1 MPELKRSC
9 VMPSEPQDQPKL
21 QPVLQIRELSKTFRI
36 YAKPIDRLKEAFSSK
51 SFHQT
56 HQALSSISFDL
67 LPGQALGLI
76 GQNGAGKSTLLKLIS
91 GVLDPDSGS
100 VTASGRIA
108 GLLELGTGF
117 DPEATGRE
125 NIAINGHLLGLSSE
139 EIESITPQVIEF
151 AELGPFIDTPIR
163 TYSSGMQMRLGF
175 SIAFHSRPKAFVV
188 DEALSV
194 GDARFQQRCMQK
206 IREYKASGGAL
217 LFVSHD
223 LNAIRLLCDQA
234 MVLHQ
239 GRLMFHGAPEE
250 AVRVYYKTLAGSDNE
265 PDSHSASGQDLSTY
279 GRGEVVIESLTWAH
293 AARTVEIS
301 SDRSSKA
308 PSPGSAHA
316 SITVSSGDPV
326 QLQLAIRSEIAFSAS
341 VGILIRD
348 RFGQDIFGINTAM
361 LELPVEFAPGQS
373 RTIAFDLSLAMAPGR
388 YTLTVAV
395 HTDTSHVHNCQHW
408 WDNALEFE
416 VIGFSGK
423 PFSGVS
429 RLDHRVSL
437 ISSEGLRAQD
447 APGARCDN
455 SI

>member
-1 MPELKRSC
+1 MHS
-9 VMPSEPQDQPKL
+9 SG
-21 QPVLQIRELSKTFRI
+21 PVLEVKAVSKAFHI
-36 YAKPIDRLKEAFSSK
+36 YPKPVDRLKEALWGGMR
-51 SFHQT
+51 HQT
-56 HQALSSISFDL
+56 HQALKDISFQL
-67 LPGQALGLI
+67 AAGQALGVI
-76 GQNGAGKSTLLKLIS
+76 GQNGAGKSTLLKLIT

-125 NIAINGHLLGLSSE
+125 NIAINGHLLGLTND
-139 EIESITPQVIEF
+139 EIDSISPEVIDF
-151 AELGPFIDTPIR
+151 AELGPFIDTPLR

-175 SIAFHSRPKAFVV
+175 SIAFHSRPHAFVV

-206 IREYKASGGAL
+206 IRDYKQAGGAL

-239 GRLMFHGAPEE
+239 GGVLFHGAPQE
-250 AVRVYYKTLAGSDNE
+250 AVRIYYKTLAGAEAQQADVSLADD
-265 PDSHSASGQDLSTY
+265 PAY
-279 GRGEVVIESLTWAH
+279 GRGEVTITSLIWKHSAQTLEIPSDP
-293 AARTVEIS
+293 AAAKLAEKNRPE
-301 SDRSSKA
+301 
-308 PSPGSAHA
+308 
-316 SITVSSGDPV
+316 SITVSSGDWV
-326 QLQLAIRSEIAFSAS
+326 ELQLAIHSAITFSAS

-361 LELPVEFAPGQS
+361 LELPVEFSPGQD
-373 RTIAFDLSLAMAPGR
+373 RMIRFDLGLALAPGR
-388 YTLTVAV
+388 YTVTVAV

-416 VIGFSGK
+416 VIGFLGK

-429 RLDHRVSL
+429 RLEHKVY
-437 ISSEGLRAQD
+437 A
-447 APGARCDN
+447 
-455 SI
+455 